1 MPRSSRSTC
10 AENTR
15 TLETSALCSATR
27 RYRSVLVNVIIQSII
42 LGTVG
47 GGVLKAFYSMVKRES
62 PMSYTYDA
70 SHLERARGL
79 TALRYLAFRVVPVF
93 CVSLAVVVTAR
104 RLELANSVA
113 LVSCILLFVLT
124 SSVRSIVDRVR
135 APGKGAG
142 FHSFLQVLS
151 IIGTTVIAC
160 VAYMLSYRLS
170 FLIPEPEEFVGAV
183 WTAVFVGVVAH
194 CASGFSKK
202 PDYVCPKQ
210 YVQLVIDDVGK
221 ETWEWAKSA
230 AREAGV
236 PWCVLSAIMIVEV
249 GERPSWMRKLER
261 GVSAIC
267 FHRVTMSFGITQER
281 SRSPL
286 SDEKAIEKTILWIRE
301 CLSDRSRQTLMMVPG
316 GGGSPSS
323 IERGHA
329 LRHAAFEEV
338 KCLAESRN
346 PDGHYGEMVTRRAR
360 DVYNG
365 GL

>member
-10 AENTR
+10 AENAR
-15 TLETSALCSATR
+15 SLETSALCSATR
-27 RYRSVLVNVIIQSII
+27 RYGSGLVNVIIQSVI

-104 RLELANSVA
+104 RLELADSVA
-113 LVSCILLFVLT
+113 LVSCALVFILL
-124 SSVRSIVDRVR
+124 SSVRSIIDRVR
-135 APGKGAG
+135 GPGNGAG

-151 IIGTTVIAC
+151 IIGTAVIAC

-202 PDYVCPKQ
+202 PDHVGPKD

-221 ETWEWAKSA
+221 GVWEWAKGA

-236 PWCVLSAIMIVEV
+236 PWCVLSAIIMVEV
-249 GERPSWMRKLER
+249 GERPRWMRKLER
-261 GVSAIC
+261 GVSAVS
-267 FHRVTMSFGITQER
+267 FHRVTMSFGVTQER

-286 SDEKAIEKTILWIRE
+286 SDEESIEKTILWIRE
-301 CLSDRSRQTLMMVPG
+301 GLSKGSAQVLMGVNNGSRESDV
-316 GGGSPSS
+316 
-323 IERGHA
+323 
-329 LRHAAFEEV
+329 AFGEV
-338 KCLAESRN
+338 KRLADSRN
-346 PDGHYGEMVTRRAR
+346 PDGRYGEMVSYRAR
-360 DVYNG
+360 EVYYG